1 MDGMDRRGLTL
12 GLVTLLMLA
21 GCGDDDRDDDGPT
34 RDSGP
39 VESDA
44 FTPPDAFAGDAG
56 RGCACAPGLHQ
67 DLVFLLSDDG
77 ELWSFDPRS
86 NEFAFV
92 AGPVCSGV
100 MPFSMAVDEQ
110 GVAWILGIDS
120 LSFELI
126 DVNDPGL
133 CEPSPYLRRNP
144 EVGLFG
150 TSFVAESETN
160 PCSDLYVQTYSGDGS
175 FDEGEDLGRL
185 GVIDPI
191 TGDLSDIGSLDYDGG
206 ELTGT
211 GDGRLY
217 AFTGVD
223 PVKIVELDRATGAE
237 LDVFPL
243 EGLDKT
249 NASAVAF
256 YGGSIYIFTEA
267 VDEGCEPCLQAEC
280 SSELAACRADAVCA
294 DHLQCVLETAMMTD
308 ACGGFLTEEVRS
320 CVIACEE
327 TCAVSPRGRESKVIR
342 LDLETRLFETVVPTG
357 PIRVVGAASSPCV
370 PVTLI

>member
-1 MDGMDRRGLTL
+1 M
-12 GLVTLLMLA
+12 LLAL
-21 GCGDDDRDDDGPT
+21 GCGDDDRGDDGPT

-39 VESDA
+39 AESDM
-44 FTPPDAFAGDAG
+44 FTMPDAFEGDAG
-56 RGCACAPGLHQ
+56 RGCTCTSGLHQ
-67 DLVFLLSDDG
+67 ELIFLMSADG

-86 NEFAFV
+86 DEFAFV
-92 AGPVCSGV
+92 AGPVCGGEV
-100 MPFSMAVDEQ
+100 PFSMAVDER
-110 GVAWILGIDS
+110 GIAWILGIES
-120 LSFELI
+120 MSFQTI
-126 DVNDPGL
+126 DVNDPGP
-133 CEPSPYLRRNP
+133 CTESPYLRRNP
-144 EVGLFG
+144 DFGLFG

-185 GVIDPI
+185 GVIDPES
-191 TGDLSDIGSLDYDGG
+191 GDLTDIGSLDYDGG

-243 EGLDKT
+243 EGLNKT

-280 SSELAACRADAVCA
+280 ATDLADCRADEVCA
-294 DHLQCVLETAMMTD
+294 EHLQCVLETAMMTD

-327 TCAVSPRGRESKVIR
+327 TCAVSPRFRESKVIR
-342 LDLETRLFETVVPTG
+342 LDLETREFETVLPTS